1 MPEELL
7 KLAMNQGLWAAMF
20 VVLLFYVLRTNEKRE
35 QQLRC
40 IIDKLADKLGIL
52 DNIEKSIEE
61 IKIDL
66 RR

>member
-1 MPEELL
+1 MPQEIL
-7 KLAMNQGLWAAMF
+7 KLAIGQGLWAALF

-35 QQLRC
+35 LQLRG
-40 IIDKLADKLGIL
+40 IIDKLADKLGVL

>member
-20 VVLLFYVLRTNEKRE
+20 VALLFYVLRTNEKRE